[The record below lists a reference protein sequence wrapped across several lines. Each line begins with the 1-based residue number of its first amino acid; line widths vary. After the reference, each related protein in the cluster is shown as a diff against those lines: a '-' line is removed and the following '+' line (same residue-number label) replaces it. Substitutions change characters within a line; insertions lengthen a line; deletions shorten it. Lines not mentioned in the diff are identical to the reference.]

1 MWSLASPRLRRSLTV
16 LTLAGLL
23 ASAGGIASAAS
34 ASASASQAG
43 QASKPGQAGQASK
56 AASKS
61 LTVKYK
67 VTGTTLI
74 KSVDASAPLGPGKL
88 TATVNLTTAKLTADL
103 SLPPATI
110 TFKEFGIVPVTATVN
125 LVQDGQTTG
134 QLNVNTGAV
143 KTKSDITLQLTALFI
158 SGLAIPVPATCQ
170 SAKPMV
176 VKLASQKGFSVTKG
190 GPLAGSYTIPPVANC
205 GELTALLNVIFPGP
219 GNTIN
224 LKLGAAKVVS

>member
-23 ASAGGIASAAS
+23 ASAGGIASAGS
-34 ASASASQAG
+34 ASASASKT
-43 QASKPGQAGQASK
+43 SKT
-56 AASKS
+56 ASKS

-88 TATVNLTTAKLTADL
+88 TTTVNLTTAKLTANL

-110 TFKEFGIVPVTATVN
+110 SFKEFGIVPVTATVN

-143 KTKSDITLQLTALFI
+143 TTKSKITLQLTALFI
-158 SGLAIPVPATCQ
+158 SGLAIPVPTTCQ
-170 SAKPMV
+170 SATPMV

-190 GPLAGSYTIPPVANC
+190 GPLAGTYTMPPVANC

-224 LKLGAAKVVS
+224 LNLGAAKVVS

>member
-1 MWSLASPRLRRSLTV
+1 MWSLARRRGLTV
-16 LTLAGLL
+16 LALAGLL
-23 ASAGGIASAAS
+23 ASVGGIASAGPAS
-34 ASASASQAG
+34 AG
-43 QASKPGQAGQASK
+43 NT
-56 AASKS
+56 

-74 KSVDASAPLGPGKL
+74 KSVDATAPLGPGKL

-110 TFKEFGIVPVTATVN
+110 SFKEFGIVPITATVN

-134 QLNVNTGAV
+134 QLNANTGAV
-143 KTKSDITLQLTALFI
+143 KTKSKITLQLTSLLI

-170 SAKPMV
+170 SATPAV

-190 GPLAGSYTIPPVANC
+190 GPLAGTYTIPPVANC

-219 GNTIN
+219 GNKIN

>member
-1 MWSLASPRLRRSLTV
+1 MWSLTSPRLRRSLTV

-34 ASASASQAG
+34 ASASASKAG
-43 QASKPGQAGQASK
+43 K
-56 AASKS
+56 ASKS

-74 KSVDASAPLGPGKL
+74 KSVDATAPLGPGKL
-88 TATVNLTTAKLTADL
+88 TATVNLTTAALTANL
-103 SLPPATI
+103 SLPAATI
-110 TFKEFGIVPVTATVN
+110 SFKEFGIVPVTATVN

-143 KTKSDITLQLTALFI
+143 KTKSNITLQLTALFI

-170 SAKPMV
+170 SATPMV

>member
-1 MWSLASPRLRRSLTV
+1 MWSLASPGLRRSLTV
-16 LTLAGLL
+16 LALAGLL
-23 ASAGGIASAAS
+23 AAAGSMTSAAS
-34 ASASASQAG
+34 ASASQASQA
-43 QASKPGQAGQASK
+43 KK
-56 AASKS
+56 ANKASKS

-74 KSVDASAPLGPGKL
+74 KSVAASAPLGPGKL

-103 SLPPATI
+103 SLPPATVS
-110 TFKEFGIVPVTATVN
+110 FKEFGIVPVTATVN

-134 QLNVNTGAV
+134 QLNASTGAV
-143 KTKSDITLQLTALFI
+143 TTKSKITLQLTSLLI

-170 SAKPMV
+170 SATPAV
-176 VKLASQKGFSVTKG
+176 VKLASQTGFSVTKG
-190 GPLAGSYTIPPVANC
+190 GNLAGTYTIPPVANC

-224 LKLGAAKVVS
+224 LKLGAAQVVG